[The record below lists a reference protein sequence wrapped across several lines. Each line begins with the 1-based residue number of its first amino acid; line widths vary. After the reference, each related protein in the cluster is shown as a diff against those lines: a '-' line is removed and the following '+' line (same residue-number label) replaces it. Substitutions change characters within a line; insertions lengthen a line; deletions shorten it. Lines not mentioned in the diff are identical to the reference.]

1 MRASLSSSL
10 NMNASP
16 VWRPVYRAL
25 LTDGNWLE
33 RVAGAPRRLP
43 LVSDPR
49 RGLRLRV
56 ECRWPKVYS
65 PGATPRLS
73 APGGLR
79 WLDSRLLWR
88 APLCLRAPRLMTRM
102 HGPNPGSA
110 DRAGPT
116 SAPPRW

>member
-43 LVSDPR
+43 LACGRQRGPAFAGGVWMAKSLRTR
-49 RGLRLRV
+49 RNAGTVRGWLIAAAGL
-56 ECRWPKVYS
+56 
-65 PGATPRLS
+65 AS
-73 APGGLR
+73 ALA
-79 WLDSRLLWR
+79 SI
-88 APLCLRAPRLMTRM
+88 
-102 HGPNPGSA
+102 
-110 DRAGPT
+110 AGPARAADDDPYSET
-116 SAPPRW
+116 PSMKIAGT